1 MVKYTQV
8 TPLAKGIDTLIAD
21 IYNVVDGK
29 GGWDNTITE
38 YLSETIAQVASERF
52 GDDAEERPR
61 DTLTLSGIGKPCE
74 RQLWSRVNE
83 PHVEEELGAEQKGTF
98 FYGDLLEALVI
109 ALAKAAGHDVQ
120 GEQDVLY
127 VNGIKGH
134 RDCVIDGWTV
144 DVKSASDFSFEKF
157 KKGDLIHND
166 PFGYLSQLSSYTYAA
181 KDDPLVKEKNK
192 AAFLVVR
199 KNRFELC
206 LDVHDF
212 TERLPLK
219 EMEVQHK
226 KDMVAGPIPPI
237 PDVAQPV
244 PQSKT
249 SPNLK
254 LSTLCSY
261 CSRKKLCFPEMRTF
275 MYSGGLSHLVKVVKE
290 PKVPEIGKKL
300 WPE

>member
-1 MVKYTQV
+1 MPKS
-8 TPLAKGIDTLIAD
+8 IHTLIDD
-21 IYNVVDGK
+21 INAVLEGK
-29 GGWDNTITE
+29 GGWDAAITE
-38 YLSETIAQVASERF
+38 YLSSTIAEVAEERF
-52 GDDAEERPR
+52 GDTEERPR
-61 DTLTLSGIGKPCE
+61 DTLSLSGIGKPCE

-83 PHVEEELGAEQKGTF
+83 PELQEPIGPELAGTF

-157 KKGDLIHND
+157 KRGDLASND
-166 PFGYLSQLSSYTYAA
+166 PFGYCSQLSSYLYAG
-181 KDDPLVKEKNK
+181 KDDPLVTEKNK
-192 AAFLVVR
+192 AAFLVVK

-206 LDVHDF
+206 LDIHDF

-219 EMEVQHK
+219 EAEVQHK
-226 KDMVAGPIPPI
+226 KDMVVGPMPPI
-237 PDVAQPV
+237 PSAAQPI

-249 SPNLK
+249 SKNMK
-254 LSTLCSY
+254 LSTLCTY
-261 CSRKKLCFPEMRTF
+261 CFRKEKCYPGLRTF
-275 MYSGGLSHLVKVVKE
+275 LYSGGPSHLTTVVTE
-290 PKVPEIGKKL
+290 PKVPELGVK
-300 WPE
+300 PF

>member
-1 MVKYTQV
+1 MPNINTLVK
-8 TPLAKGIDTLIAD
+8 D
-21 IYNVVDGK
+21 IMDVVDGK
-29 GGWDNTITE
+29 GGWDQAITD

-52 GDDAEERPR
+52 AGEERPR
-61 DTLTLSGIGKPCE
+61 DTLSLSGIGKPCE

-83 PHVEEELGAEQKGTF
+83 PYGKAEVLGAELKGTF

-134 RDCVIDGWTV
+134 RDCVIDGVTI

-157 KKGDLIHND
+157 KRGDIKNND
-166 PFGYLSQLSSYTYAA
+166 PFGYMSQLSSYTYAG
-181 KDDPLVKEKNK
+181 KDDPLVTEKNK
-192 AAFLVVR
+192 AAFLVIK

-212 TERLPLK
+212 TDRLPLK
-219 EMEVQHK
+219 EAEVQHK
-226 KDMVAGPIPPI
+226 KDMVKGPMPPV
-237 PDVAQPV
+237 PAAAQPV

-249 SPNLK
+249 SPNMK
-254 LSTLCSY
+254 LSTLCTY
-261 CSRKKLCFPEMRTF
+261 CFRKKHCWPEMRTF
-275 MYSGGLSHLVKVVKE
+275 QYSGGPSHLVKVVKT
-290 PKVPEIGKKL
+290 PNVPEINKEL
-300 WPE
+300 WK

>member
-1 MVKYTQV
+1 MTKS
-8 TPLAKGIDTLIAD
+8 IHNLIPD
-21 IYNVVDGK
+21 INAVIEGK
-29 GGWDNTITE
+29 GGWDETITE
-38 YLSETIAQVASERF
+38 YLSKSVAQVAAERF
-52 GDDAEERPR
+52 TPGNERPR
-61 DTLTLSGIGKPCE
+61 DTLSLSGIGKPCE

-83 PHVEEELGAEQKGTF
+83 SDVEEVLDAEALGTF

-109 ALAKAAGHDVQ
+109 SLAKAAGHDVQ

-127 VNGIKGH
+127 VNGVKGH

-157 KKGDLIHND
+157 KKGDLESND
-166 PFGYLSQLSSYTYAA
+166 PFGYMSQLSSYLYAA
-181 KDDPLVKEKNK
+181 QDDPLVTEKNK

-206 LDVHDF
+206 LDIHDF
-212 TERLPLK
+212 TDRLPHK
-219 EMEVQHK
+219 EAEVQHK
-226 KDMVAGPIPPI
+226 KDMVNGSIPPI
-237 PDVAQPV
+237 PDVAKPV

-261 CSRKKLCFPEMRTF
+261 CARKHKCFPDMRMF
-275 MYSGGLSHLVKVVKE
+275 QYSSGVSYLTTVVKE
-290 PKVPEIGKKL
+290 PNVPEIGKKL
-300 WPE
+300 W